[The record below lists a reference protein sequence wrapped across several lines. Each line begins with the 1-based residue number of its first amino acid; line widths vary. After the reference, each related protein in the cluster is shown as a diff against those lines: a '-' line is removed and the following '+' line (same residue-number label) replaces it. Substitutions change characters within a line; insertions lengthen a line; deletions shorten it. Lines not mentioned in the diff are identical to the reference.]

1 MNNLFPDSP
10 VQTGFLAPLVNRLMK
25 EQPQETDLVL
35 SGGLTVFC
43 AIVFFKKLKDY
54 LIHNQPAL

>member
-1 MNNLFPDSP
+1 MDNLFSESP
-10 VQTGFLAPLVNRLMK
+10 VKTGFLVPMINRFVK

-43 AIVFFKKLKDY
+43 AIVFFRKLKDY
-54 LIHNQPAL
+54 LIHGHFAS